1 MEFLDLASVLLVLA
15 ALFGYLNLKLF
26 KLPTTIG
33 IMLISLFASVVLL
46 VLRDALPLVPEA
58 ADRFV
63 ESIDF
68 NKALMEGMLSFLL
81 FAGALHVNLGS
92 LLDQKK
98 VVAIMASFG
107 VILSTF
113 IVGGATWLLL
123 PLFGF
128 EVPFIW
134 CLVFGALISP
144 TDPVAVLG
152 ILKTAGA
159 PKSLET
165 KITGESLFNDG
176 VGVVVFLALLGIAV
190 GGHGDHGISGPLD
203 VAKLF
208 VLEAGGGMLWGFV
221 IGFGAYFMLRSI
233 DNYQMEILI
242 TLALVTAGYRLASEW
257 HLSGPLAMVVAGLMM
272 GNHGR
277 SFAMSEKTREHLDT
291 FWELVDEILNAVLFL
306 LIGLELFVLDL
317 SGRAIAAGVIL
328 IVVVLGARFA
338 ATSIPVLLLKRH
350 RDFSP
355 GVVRVLTWG
364 GLRGGISV
372 ALALAIPKS
381 VEHREVIL
389 VATYVV
395 VIFSIAVQGLTL
407 KPLVAKLVRDE
418 VEEKNKENE
427 EASSLAG
434 SS

>member
-15 ALFGYLNLKLF
+15 AVFGYLNLKLF

-33 IMLISLFASVVLL
+33 IMLISLLVSVVLL
-46 VLRDALPLVPEA
+46 LFRDALPLLPEA

-81 FAGALHVNLGS
+81 FAGALHVNLGD
-92 LLDQKK
+92 LLNQKK
-98 VVAIMASFG
+98 VVSIMASFG

-113 IVGGATWLLL
+113 LVGGASWLLL
-123 PLFGF
+123 PMFGF

-134 CLVFGALISP
+134 CLVFGSLISP

-190 GGHGDHGISGPLD
+190 GGQGDHGISGAGD
-203 VAKLF
+203 IVQLF
-208 VLEAGGGMLWGFV
+208 LWEAGGGMLWGFV
-221 IGFGAYFMLRSI
+221 LGLGAYFMLRSI

-242 TLALVTAGYRLASEW
+242 TLALVVAGYRLASQW

-277 SFAMSEKTREHLDT
+277 RFAMSDKTREHLDT

-317 SGRAIAAGVIL
+317 SGKAVAAGAIL
-328 IVVVLGARFA
+328 IVVVLGARFT
-338 ATSIPVLLLKRH
+338 ATSVPVMLLRRKRE
-350 RDFSP
+350 FSP

-381 VEHREVIL
+381 IEHREVIL
-389 VATYVV
+389 VATYVI

-407 KPLVAKLVRDE
+407 KPLVANLVRSQA
-418 VEEKNKENE
+418 EEKE
-427 EASSLAG
+427 EPVPPV
-434 SS
+434 

>member
-1 MEFLDLASVLLVLA
+1 MEFLDLAAILLVLA
-15 ALFGYLNLKLF
+15 AVFGYLNLKFL

-33 IMLISLFASVVLL
+33 IMLIGLLSSVVLL
-46 VLRDALPLVPEA
+46 VARDALPLVPEA

-68 NKALMEGMLSFLL
+68 NKTLMEGMLSFLL
-81 FAGALHVNLGS
+81 FAGALHVNLGN
-92 LLDQKK
+92 LLDQKRLI
-98 VVAIMASFG
+98 AIMASFG
-107 VILSTF
+107 VVFSTF
-113 IVGGATWLLL
+113 VIGGATWLLF

-128 EVPFIW
+128 EVPFLW

-144 TDPVAVLG
+144 TDPVAVLS

-176 VGVVVFLALLGIAV
+176 VGVVVYLAVLGMAM
-190 GGHGDHGISGPLD
+190 GGHGDHGMTGAGD

-208 VLEAGGGMLWGFV
+208 LVEAGGGMLWGFA
-221 IGFGAYFMLRSI
+221 IGLAAYFMLRSI
-233 DNYQMEILI
+233 DNYQIEVLI
-242 TLALVTAGYRLASEW
+242 TLALVTAGYRLASHW

-272 GNHGR
+272 GNQGR

-306 LIGLELFVLDL
+306 LIGLELLVLNL
-317 SGRAIAAGVIL
+317 SGQAIAVGAIL
-328 IVVVLGARFA
+328 IVVVLAARFA
-338 ATSIPVLLLKRH
+338 ATSIPVMLLKSR
-350 RDFSP
+350 REFSP
-355 GVVRVLTWG
+355 GVVRILTWG

-372 ALALAIPKS
+372 ALALGIPKDF
-381 VEHREVIL
+381 EYRQEFL

-395 VIFSIAVQGLTL
+395 VVFSIVVQGLTL
-407 KPLVAKLVRDE
+407 KPLVARVVRAEDE
-418 VEEKNKENE
+418 EEEPTT
-427 EASSLAG
+427 SSA
-434 SS
+434 

>member
-1 MEFLDLASVLLVLA
+1 MEFLDLAAILLVLA
-15 ALFGYLNLKLF
+15 AVFGYLNLKFL

-33 IMLISLFASVVLL
+33 IMLIGLLSSMVLL
-46 VLRDALPLVPEA
+46 MLRDALPLIPEA

-68 NKALMEGMLSFLL
+68 NKTLMEGMLSFLL
-81 FAGALHVNLGS
+81 FAGALHVNLGN
-92 LLDQKK
+92 LLDQKRLI
-98 VVAIMASFG
+98 AIMASFG
-107 VILSTF
+107 VVFSTF
-113 IVGGATWLLL
+113 VIGGATWLLF

-128 EVPFIW
+128 EVPFLW

-144 TDPVAVLG
+144 TDPVAVLS

-176 VGVVVFLALLGIAV
+176 VGVVVYLAVLGMAL
-190 GGHGDHGISGPLD
+190 GGHGDHGMTGAGD

-208 VLEAGGGMLWGFV
+208 LVEAGGGMLWGFA
-221 IGFGAYFMLRSI
+221 IGLAAYFMLRSI
-233 DNYQMEILI
+233 DNYQIEVLI
-242 TLALVTAGYRLASEW
+242 TLALVTAGYRLASHW

-272 GNHGR
+272 GNQGR

-306 LIGLELFVLDL
+306 LIGLELLVLNL
-317 SGRAIAAGVIL
+317 SGRAIAVGAIL
-328 IVVVLGARFA
+328 IVVVLAARFA
-338 ATSIPVLLLKRH
+338 ATSIPVMLLKSR
-350 RDFSP
+350 REFSP
-355 GVVRVLTWG
+355 GVIRILTWG

-372 ALALAIPKS
+372 ALALGIPKDF
-381 VEHREVIL
+381 EYRQEFL

-395 VIFSIAVQGLTL
+395 VVFSIVVQGLTL
-407 KPLVAKLVRDE
+407 KPLVARVVRAGDE
-418 VEEKNKENE
+418 EEEQTT
-427 EASSLAG
+427 SSA
-434 SS
+434 